1 MVITTDNHR
10 RVHMRNIGTKRQFFF
25 NHALLDLDKTTAN
38 VQVSDKPVRREKLMT
53 FDELWE
59 NQKVSYP
66 SFFYDEDVKKYRLYY
81 CASMRKD
88 LTKLNEQEMD
98 EPHMR
103 FCYAES
109 EDGLNWVKPILG
121 LYDVDG
127 DFNNNVIIPAYA
139 GNTFDNFFVY
149 KDINPNCPPNERY
162 KGVAYDTRG
171 EITQRRSGMDSNRV
185 LLYFKSADGIHF
197 DIEPEVLDIEGRFD
211 THNVIMWNPEDEL
224 YHIYFRDV
232 HAGYCFDYPDEVWVR
247 DVYHATSKDFRN
259 WNEAEELRYQDGAPA
274 MQMYTSGVLP
284 YYRGDGMWIGF
295 PTRYFEHPQWIP
307 NIDHLP
313 ALKER
318 KDLFGAY
325 SRCAVAFTD
334 AGFMYSE
341 NKSDWYRF
349 DEAYFLPGPENMD
362 NWFYGDCYLAA
373 GMYETINDFGEKE
386 LSVIMPISKWKRDG
400 GFLTKYA
407 EYYRYTMRIDGFACA
422 HADGKGAGLLT
433 KPFTFEGNKLEM
445 NFRTSAGGFVKVA
458 LTDEDGNVLEG
469 FEDVRLF
476 GDSIERPVDFIGDL
490 AALNGKVVRMQLQM
504 RDADVFSFKFHN

>member
-1 MVITTDNHR
+1 
-10 RVHMRNIGTKRQFFF
+10 MRNIGTKRQFFF
-25 NHALLDLDKTTAN
+25 NHALLDLEKTTAN
-38 VQVSDKPVRREKLMT
+38 VQLSDKPVRREKLMT

-59 NQKVSYP
+59 NLKVSYP
-66 SFFYDEDVKKYRLYY
+66 SFFYDEDVKKYRMYY
-81 CASMRKD
+81 CACMRKD

-109 EDGLNWVKPILG
+109 EDGLNWVKPNLG
-121 LYDVDG
+121 LFDVDG
-127 DFNNNVIIPAYA
+127 DFNNNVVIPAYA

-171 EITQRRSGMDSNRV
+171 EITPRRSGMDSNRV

-197 DIEPEVLDIEGRFD
+197 DIEPEILDIEGRFD
-211 THNVIMWNPEDEL
+211 THNVIIWNPEDEL

-259 WNEAEELRYQDGAPA
+259 WSEAEELRYQDGAPA
-274 MQMYTSGVLP
+274 MQMYTSGVIP

-295 PTRYFEHPQWIP
+295 PARYFEHPQWIP

-318 KDLFGAY
+318 KDLYGAY

-349 DEAYFLPGPENMD
+349 DEAYFLPGPENAD

-373 GMYETINDFGEKE
+373 GMMETTNDFGERE
-386 LSVIMPISKWKRDG
+386 LSMIMPMAKWKRDG

-433 KPFTFEGNKLEM
+433 KPFTFEGSKLEI

-469 FEDVRLF
+469 FEEIRLF
-476 GDSIERPVDFIGDL
+476 GDSIERPVDFTGDL
-490 AALNGKVVRMQLQM
+490 TALNGKPVRMQLQM
-504 RDADVFSFKFHN
+504 RDADVYSFKFC